1 MKSQTVNKEQTA
13 QEYLTVGVVFM
24 AGGVMFLAGS
34 QQLTSTSLHFL
45 QILAV
50 GLIVLGSALMGGS
63 VGLRRKPSPKAPAR
77 VKTAAAKKRNGG
89 KK

>member
-13 QEYLTVGVVFM
+13 QEYLTVGVVFI

-34 QQLTSTSLHFL
+34 QQLTSTSLHYL
-45 QILAV
+45 QILSV
-50 GLIVLGSALMGGS
+50 GMVVLGSALMGTS
-63 VGLRRKPSPKAPAR
+63 VGLRRKPVAKPPVRAKVAS
-77 VKTAAAKKRNGG
+77 AKKRNGG